1 MQKQASSERS
11 AAAFVYNGEF
21 ICRLIFNSFFP
32 MPKKK
37 SPTRFED
44 SLAELETLVNQLEQ
58 GDISL
63 EESLKSFERGVFL
76 TRTCQQALLEA
87 EQKVQIL
94 LEKNGTQT
102 LEPFTDE

>member
-1 MQKQASSERS
+1 
-11 AAAFVYNGEF
+11 
-21 ICRLIFNSFFP
+21 

-37 SPTRFED
+37 ATTFED
-44 SLAELETLVNQLEQ
+44 ALAELEQLVNQLEQ

-63 EESLKSFERGVFL
+63 EDSLKSFERGVTL
-76 TRTCQQALLEA
+76 TRTCQKALQEA

-94 LEKNGTQT
+94 IEKNGTQS